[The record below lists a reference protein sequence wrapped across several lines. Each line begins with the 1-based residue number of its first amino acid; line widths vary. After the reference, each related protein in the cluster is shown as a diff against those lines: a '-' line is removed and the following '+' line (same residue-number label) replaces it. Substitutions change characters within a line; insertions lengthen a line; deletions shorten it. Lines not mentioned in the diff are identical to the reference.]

1 MVTTGQITGLI
12 MAIVLPI
19 LAGAVPFCIL
29 WKRSSRIENGMIGAV
44 AYGALGY
51 FWQEVIYSSLSM
63 MALTSMRGVF
73 NTIGGSGGIL
83 VAAVEALLRGMFVV
97 LGLYWGVYLTNTK
110 QRSLYRSATVG
121 IGFGIGD
128 ALLSYGFQL
137 YYAVRINLGIF
148 TGEEAARESILST
161 SVGSLYVGAYRGILM
176 VIIFMGMALV
186 MGDYYLEKKRR
197 QAWGVPLIVYV
208 FLRFTEVILNMYL
221 SVMVTR
227 IIVCVLLTVFAAGS
241 LWIVRGWLQTGKVR
255 IKK

>member
-1 MVTTGQITGLI
+1 MVTTGQLTGLI

-19 LAGAVPFCIL
+19 LAGAVPFFL
-29 WKRSSRIENGMIGAV
+29 FWKRSSRIENGMVGAV
-44 AYGALGY
+44 AYGIVGY
-51 FWQEVIYSSLSM
+51 FWQGILYSVLSM
-63 MALTSMRGVF
+63 IAITSMVGVF
-73 NTIGGSGGIL
+73 NTIGSSAIL
-83 VAAVEALLRGMFVV
+83 VAIVEALLRGIFVI

-110 QRSLYRSATVG
+110 QRSLYRSASVG

-148 TGEEAARESILST
+148 TGGEEVKTSILST
-161 SVGSLYVGAYRGILM
+161 SMGSLCVGTYRGILM

-186 MGDYYLEKKRR
+186 MGDYYLEKKFK

-208 FLRFTEVILNMYL
+208 FLRFTEVILNTYI
-221 SVMVTR
+221 SVLITR
-227 IIVCVLLTVFAAGS
+227 IIMCVLLTVFAVAA
-241 LWIVRGWLQTGKVR
+241 LWIVRGWLQTGKVT